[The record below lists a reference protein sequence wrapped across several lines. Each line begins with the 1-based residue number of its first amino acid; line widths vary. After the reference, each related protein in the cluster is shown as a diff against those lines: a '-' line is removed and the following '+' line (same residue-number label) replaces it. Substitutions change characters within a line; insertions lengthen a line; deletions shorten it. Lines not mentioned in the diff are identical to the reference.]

1 MHEPLDLR
9 PSWIPRPRARLLAAV
24 GLAAVFASGIV
35 TAIALRPA
43 KAPVIHVAAPTTQT
57 TVLPFAVPSVVVLPA
72 PAPPPAPEP
81 VVAIPPPPR
90 ALVPMIDSSCLL
102 GGSCD
107 WDDGFPAISA
117 DGTLIAIKYI
127 PDDGGRGYPGMSIQL
142 INAKTSRVVTTYS
155 LLSPDEYLEPE
166 DKGIAKLQAK
176 IVKRT
181 AIAQR
186 ALDAKKFRSL
196 TRLGEVIEPGD
207 EPAEVT
213 EPVAPLRAERIGD
226 AVRLIDN
233 TDSAAGT
240 VIWQRRFPVEAEYP
254 QAAHDPEQEGC
265 YPSSTRAV
273 SLAWDP
279 TTRTVLAET
288 SYASGPCY
296 CGDEIKYYVTRL

>member
-1 MHEPLDLR
+1 MHDPTYLR
-9 PSWIPRPRARLLAAV
+9 RTASLLRGRLGVAA
-24 GLAAVFASGIV
+24 LFAAGVI
-35 TAIALRPA
+35 TTLALRPTR
-43 KAPVIHVAAPTTQT
+43 APVIEVRQPAAIHQT
-57 TVLPFAVPSVVVLPA
+57 TVLPFAVPSVIVLPA
-72 PAPPPAPEP
+72 PPPPPALEPEIA
-81 VVAIPPPPR
+81 VAPPR
-90 ALVPMIDSSCLL
+90 ALVPMINSSCLL

-127 PDDGGRGYPGMSIQL
+127 PDDGGRGYAGMSIQL
-142 INAKTSRVVTTYS
+142 INAKTSHVVTTYMV
-155 LLSPDEYLEPE
+155 LSPDEYLEPE
-166 DKGIAKLQAK
+166 DAGLPKLQAK

-196 TRLGEVIEPGD
+196 TKLGDALEEGMDPD
-207 EPAEVT
+207 EMLTPA
-213 EPVAPLRAERIGD
+213 APLRAERIGD

-233 TDSAAGT
+233 TDPAAGT

-273 SLAWDP
+273 TVAWDP